1 MLPLCEN
8 DIKSR
13 IMHAALAMFAALAA
27 VAMFAALAALATLA
41 VLAVRAPFVAHG
53 YLFTQETLGVVD
65 S

>member
-8 DIKSR
+8 DIESR
-13 IMHAALAMFAALAA
+13 IMHAALAMF
-27 VAMFAALAALATLA
+27 AALATLA

-53 YLFTQETLGVVD
+53 CLFTQEALGVAG

>member
-8 DIKSR
+8 DIESR
-13 IMHAALAMFAALAA
+13 IMHAA